1 MTELDDFTRS
11 YGHLLGYAEETT
23 KEMYRRF
30 DALFER
36 GLPPGP
42 DVDWRE
48 YGRWAQLKLS
58 PGPEGGD
65 DHDERV
71 LQLIR
76 SVAERDIPWTVGDA
90 RVLVYVAHEMVRWGH
105 TRYEEIFRLPLAV
118 ARRLGF
124 QERREILGRLGEP
137 GRRSRSRMP
146 AWETQTEQVRQAL
159 AGQLE
164 ELLIEPAEHG
174 PAGVVRNLIWECDP
188 FARLLAEEYG
198 PRLAA
203 PDALP
208 LLRHWNTARSTK
220 SSARWLK
227 TAGKLLTPDTVALL
241 REILTRL
248 AAHRERKLTRA
259 GGDHEWTETVFLDE
273 RTIVPVRGMI
283 WTCEVVEERW
293 VTSLLGSVA
302 LNCGTGSN
310 GMGSTC
316 RSEKLTNAAVGV
328 LARRGGLAAIVP
340 LARVQAKVRARS
352 VLANVARTLDAVAE
366 QAGLTRE
373 QLMDR
378 TVPAFGLGPDGV
390 REQKIG
396 DYLVRLC
403 ADGSPLRFVNPSG
416 RTVKSAPQAIRK
428 DPVLA
433 DLRITLKELKQT
445 LAAERFRLEQAL
457 IKERGWRWQEVT
469 EFFLDHPVTGLYA
482 RTLIWQLPQGPA
494 GLPVRTDSGWELV
507 DPRGH
512 RVQPAPDTPVTLW
525 HPIHAAAEEVRVWR
539 DHLLEQGIRQP
550 YKQAFREVY
559 LLTPAEEG
567 TRTYSN
573 RFAGHVLRYGQAKTL
588 LNQRGWTGLSIGHWD
603 YECGGDQGEAVRA
616 LSGWRVRWGMHVVSD
631 PAADGWETAS
641 LCATEQITFYRD
653 GQEELSGHDW
663 AGNRTALE
671 GVPLTEVPPLV
682 LSEVLRDADLAVGVT
697 SVGLDQQAAGG
708 HEDYWHS
715 YGFGELTETARTRRD
730 ALTRLLPRL
739 RIAERAELTDRFL
752 RVRGDRRTYRIHLG
766 SGNILMEPND
776 AYLCIVPGRDRA
788 AASVF
793 LPFEEDGGMLSVI
806 LSKAFL
812 LADDTAITDPS
823 ITRQLDA

>member
-1 MTELDDFTRS
+1 MDASARAVFA
-11 YGHLLGYAEETT
+11 G
-23 KEMYRRF
+23 F
-30 DALFER
+30 DAAFAAGQE
-36 GLPPGP
+36 LPGEKA
-42 DVDWRE
+42 DLRMF
-48 YGRWAQLKLS
+48 GRWAQLRLS
-58 PGPEGGD
+58 LGMEGGHD
-65 DHDERV
+65 YDERV
-71 LQLIR
+71 LRVTR
-76 SVAERDIPWTVGDA
+76 SVAEADIPWTAGDVRFLWSA
-90 RVLVYVAHEMVRWGH
+90 AHSLMTWLH
-105 TRYEEIFRLPLAV
+105 TNYPELYRIPLA
-118 ARRLGF
+118 AIRRMGYAD
-124 QERREILGRLGEP
+124 RRRILEWTP
-137 GRRSRSRMP
+137 G
-146 AWETQTEQVRQAL
+146 WFRQYHRPVWDAL
-159 AGQLE
+159 HHQLE
-164 ELLIEPAEHG
+164 DVLTEPAENG
-174 PAGVVRNLIWECDP
+174 PAGVVRNVIWDCDGI
-188 FARLLAEEYG
+188 ARLLAEEYG

-203 PDALP
+203 PEILP
-208 LLRHWNTARSTK
+208 LLRHWNTARSSK
-220 SSARWLK
+220 PSGKWLK
-227 TAGKLLTPDTVALL
+227 TARTLLTSEAAGLV
-241 REILTRL
+241 REILAL
-248 AAHRERKLTRA
+248 VAAHREKRVDRRSDE
-259 GGDHEWTETVFLDE
+259 GYEWTETVFLHE
-273 RTIVPVRGMI
+273 RTAVPVRGMV
-283 WTCEVVEERW
+283 WTCELIDEPW
-293 VTSLLGSVA
+293 VTQLLGDLA
-302 LNCGTGSN
+302 LTCGTGIGGAGAN
-310 GMGSTC
+310 C
-316 RSEKLTNAAVGV
+316 RSEMLANAAVNV
-328 LARRGGLAAIVP
+328 LARRGGLDTVAS
-340 LARVQAKVRARS
+340 LARVQVKVRKKS

-373 QLMDR
+373 QLLDR

-390 REQKIG
+390 REEKIG
-396 DYLVRLC
+396 DCLVRLC
-403 ADGSPLRFVNPSG
+403 ADGPALRYVNAAG
-416 RTVKSAPQAIRK
+416 KTIKSVPQAIRQ
-428 DPVLA
+428 DPALAVLKT
-433 DLRITLKELKQT
+433 TLKELKQA
-445 LAAERFRLEQAL
+445 LPAERFRLERAL
-457 IKERGWRWQEVT
+457 IEERTWHWRQVT

-482 RTLIWQLPQGPA
+482 RNLIWQILQGQA
-494 GLPVRTDSGWELV
+494 GLPVRTDSGWELT
-507 DPRGH
+507 DPQGR
-512 RVQPAPDTPVTLW
+512 RVQPDPDAPIRLW
-525 HPIHAAAEEVRVWR
+525 HPIRETAEDVRTWR
-539 DHLLEQGIRQP
+539 DHLLEHGIRQP

-559 LLTPAEEG
+559 LLTPAEEH
-567 TRTYSN
+567 TRTFSN

-603 YECGGDQGEAVRA
+603 YECGGDQGEAVRE

-730 ALTRLLPRL
+730 ALARLLPRL